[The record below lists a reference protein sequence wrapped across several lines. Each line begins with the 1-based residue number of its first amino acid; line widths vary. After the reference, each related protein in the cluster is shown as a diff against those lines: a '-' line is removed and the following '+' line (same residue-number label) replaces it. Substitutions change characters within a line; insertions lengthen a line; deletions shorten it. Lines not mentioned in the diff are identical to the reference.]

1 MSLEVYLLS
10 IPLARHRA
18 IVPRP
23 RRMGTSFSAPGIPT
37 PELRTPSVVRARTG
51 SPISASPLQRIDPA

>member
-1 MSLEVYLLS
+1 MSREVYLLS

-23 RRMGTSFSAPGIPT
+23 RRVGVSFPESGMRE
-37 PELRTPSVVRARTG
+37 PELRTPGAIQAQSE
-51 SPISASPLQRIDPA
+51 SPVSAGPLRRIEPV

>member
-1 MSLEVYLLS
+1 METEVYMLS

-23 RRMGTSFSAPGIPT
+23 RWTTADAVATGAHVT
-37 PELRTPSVVRARTG
+37 RTPRQHIADVVIAPT
-51 SPISASPLQRIDPA
+51 ATHSPLRHNDAG